1 MNTMTPDQIISKLR
15 KEMAGTHTGNNLHQD
30 FLDWINQNKIFKL
43 KDVSISSIPQVV
55 KGVGLNKDNIDDYA
69 KKDLS
74 DAPPIVLH
82 KDGHIID
89 GNHRL
94 LAFKA
99 QGAQTIKAYVGEET
113 KLDLKLIDKEISE
126 ARLYRQSRS
135 FGDMT
140 GRNIADLLYLN
151 FLSLIVFAKDEY
163 KSEYAKAYA
172 RQTSQYGSF
181 TMFRSHATDLYL
193 LAYQVKNPDNRYIN
207 LKDKI
212 ESTRFLN
219 TLPFDNRRFYFIV
232 SKIARGDLNKS
243 ELTSYMYRLEMQ
255 LKINNSNFKQYRRL
269 IVDWENLKFA
279 QRQYVTAKVLQDF
292 RRYGRGSEMVSS
304 LTDMAK
310 YKKYRLSSEVR
321 SKEYKEPKP
330 SITRRV
336 AGTAAGALVGRY
348 AGKKIAQKFG
358 KDVDKYK
365 KYGTGL
371 GAIAG
376 YWASG
381 RQRQK

>member
-1 MNTMTPDQIISKLR
+1 MELPKEIEKFVNSLSPDDVGVQ
-15 KEMAGTHTGNNLHQD
+15 TVGNYVVHFEGFTDQCNDGHDDESIDQEYAEVYQD
-30 FLDWINQNKIFKL
+30 FDDRQGQQALVRGVAYDDLGVECNPVLYSVYGKL
-43 KDVSISSIPQVV
+43 KET
-55 KGVGLNKDNIDDYA
+55 
-69 KKDLS
+69 
-74 DAPPIVLH
+74 
-82 KDGHIID
+82 
-89 GNHRL
+89 RL
-94 LAFKA
+94 DF
-99 QGAQTIKAYVGEET
+99 E
-113 KLDLKLIDKEISE
+113 LIDKEISE

-140 GRNIADLLYLN
+140 GRNIADLLYLS

-181 TMFRSHATDLYL
+181 TMFRSHATDIYL

-207 LKDKI
+207 LKNKS
-212 ESTRFLN
+212 ESTRFLQ
-219 TLPFDNRRFYFIV
+219 TLPFDNRKFYFMV
-232 SKIARGDLNKS
+232 SNIARGKLNKS
-243 ELTSYMYRLEMQ
+243 ELRSYLYRLEMQ
-255 LKINNSNFKQYRRL
+255 LKISNSNFKQYRRL

-304 LTDMAK
+304 LNDMAK
-310 YKKYRLSSEVR
+310 YKKFRLSPSVK
-321 SKEYKEPKP
+321 SSEYKEPKP
-330 SITRRV
+330 SVTRRV
-336 AGTAAGALVGRY
+336 AGTAAGALAGRF

>member
-1 MNTMTPDQIISKLR
+1 MELQ
-15 KEMAGTHTGNNLHQD
+15 
-30 FLDWINQNKIFKL
+30 
-43 KDVSISSIPQVV
+43 
-55 KGVGLNKDNIDDYA
+55 
-69 KKDLS
+69 
-74 DAPPIVLH
+74 
-82 KDGHIID
+82 
-89 GNHRL
+89 
-94 LAFKA
+94 
-99 QGAQTIKAYVGEET
+99 
-113 KLDLKLIDKEISE
+113 LIDKEISE

-140 GRNIADLLYLN
+140 GRNIADLLYLS

-181 TMFRSHATDLYL
+181 TMFRSHATDIYL

-207 LKDKI
+207 LKNKS
-212 ESTRFLN
+212 ESTRFLQ
-219 TLPFDNRRFYFIV
+219 TLPFDNRKFYFMV
-232 SKIARGDLNKS
+232 SNIARGKLNKS
-243 ELTSYMYRLEMQ
+243 ELRSYLYRLEMQ
-255 LKINNSNFKQYRRL
+255 LKISNSNFKQYRRL

-279 QRQYVTAKVLQDF
+279 QRQYVTAKVIQDF

-304 LTDMAK
+304 LNDMAK
-310 YKKYRLSSEVR
+310 YKKFRLSPSVK
-321 SKEYKEPKP
+321 SSEYKEPKP
-330 SITRRV
+330 SVTKRV
-336 AGTAAGALVGRY
+336 AGTAAGALAGRF